1 MSVQKQQTQN
11 IGKNNDVSKK
21 KNIVI
26 VLLSIVILL
35 LISYIVINSSTR
47 TSSFLSDYISLQNKL
62 SYYVAKINAET
73 FEAYSNT
80 NIITAYSG
88 DTLIM
93 DFDNKELV
101 ALADK
106 SDTIDKDNTTYYKL
120 NVSNVKEKL
129 NVDLTQ
135 YSNISFYVS
144 DNLTIKVKLTEQP
157 KWWDTNFDLLKI

>member
-21 KNIVI
+21 KNIVS

>member
-144 DNLTIKVKLTEQP
+144 DNLTIKVKQTEQP

>member
-62 SYYVAKINAET
+62 SYYEAKINAET

>member
-35 LISYIVINSSTR
+35 LISYIVV
-47 TSSFLSDYISLQNKL
+47 LK
-62 SYYVAKINAET
+62 
-73 FEAYSNT
+73 
-80 NIITAYSG
+80 
-88 DTLIM
+88 LIM

-144 DNLTIKVKLTEQP
+144 DNLTIKVKLKEQP